1 MAAPVDPT
9 ETTSNGNGGGRNG
22 GPERIPV
29 NIADEMKS
37 SFMDYAM
44 SVIIARALPDVRDGL
59 KPVHR
64 RILYTQEQL
73 NNSWNRPY
81 LKSARVVGDCMGKF
95 HPHGDA
101 SIYDALVRMAQ
112 DFSMRYPLAD
122 GQGNWGSIDTD
133 PAAAMRYTE
142 VRMAR
147 LSTELL
153 ADIDKETVDWSPNYD
168 DKELEPNVLP
178 ARVPNLLVNGT
189 TGIAVGM
196 ATNIP
201 PHNLSEIID
210 GVIAVAEQPAITIDE
225 LMKIIPG
232 PDFPTAG
239 FIYGRQGIRSA
250 YHTGRG
256 SVVMR
261 GRAEIEEHK
270 NGRASIVITEIP
282 YMLVK
287 TRLVVSIAD
296 LVKEKR
302 LEGISDIRDESSRKG
317 MRIVVDLR
325 KDAVA
330 AVVLN
335 NLYKMTALQTSFGVT
350 MLAIVDQRPKV
361 LTLKDALVHFL
372 DHRRDV
378 VTRRCV
384 FELREAKSRQEIV
397 EGLVIAVD
405 NIDRVIQII
414 RAAPDPDEAKV
425 VLMAEPFVGLAEF
438 LRRAGRPETEIE
450 RRTATGDYLLSERQ
464 AKAILEMRLSRLTGL
479 ERDKLDTEYIELG
492 QTIDRLEATLA
503 SEDLLMDVIIGE
515 LRGIREQF
523 GDERRTQIVDDEGEI
538 PVEELIANEDMV
550 VTVSHGGY
558 VKRSAVSEYRAQ
570 KRGGRGVTGAS
581 SKDEDFVAQLFVA
594 ETHDT
599 VLIFTS
605 DGRVF
610 KKRVYELPEGNRQS
624 RGKALVNFLE
634 LKENEKVVTML
645 AITKTELA
653 TGDRFLL
660 FTTKRG
666 TVKRTSLEA
675 FGNIRSTGIIAL
687 SIDDGDGLVG
697 VRLTDGNH
705 DVLLSTREGRAI
717 RFPET
722 KLRPMGRSARG
733 VRGITVREKDEVVAV
748 ETVPAGTPAT
758 LLTVSERGFGKRTP
772 VADYPV
778 KGRGGMGVITIKT
791 TERNGKVISCRLVTD
806 EEDLMLIT
814 SQGKVIRMPMRG
826 IPTLGRNTQ
835 GVRLIRVEEGETV
848 VSVDSLAE
856 REEVAGEVQAAPVEV
871 IEGEEDLSG
880 DAAADEGSV
889 EGLAEGAVEGL
900 VEGEDTMPNS
910 GSDDE

>member
-1 MAAPVDPT
+1 M
-9 ETTSNGNGGGRNG
+9 
-22 GPERIPV
+22 
-29 NIADEMKS
+29 NIAEEMKS

-44 SVIIARALPDVRDGL
+44 SVIVARALPDVRDGL

-64 RILYTQEQL
+64 RILYTQSQL
-73 NNSWNRPY
+73 NNTWNRPY
-81 LKSARVVGDCMGKF
+81 VKSARVVGDCMGKF

-112 DFSMRYPLAD
+112 DFSLRYPLAD
-122 GQGNWGSIDTD
+122 GQGNWGSIDND
-133 PAAAMRYTE
+133 PPAAMLYTE

-147 LSTELL
+147 LTGEML
-153 ADIDKETVDWSPNYD
+153 ADIEKETVDWSPNYD

-178 ARVPNLLVNGT
+178 AKVPNLLINGT

-201 PHNLSEIID
+201 PHNISEVID
-210 GVIAVAEQPAITIDE
+210 GVIAIAEDPTLTVEDLI
-225 LMKIIPG
+225 KIIPG

-239 FIYGRQGIRSA
+239 TIYGRQGIRAA

-256 SVVMR
+256 SVIMR
-261 GRAEIEEHK
+261 GTAEVEEHK
-270 NGRASIVITEIP
+270 NGRCSIVVTEIP

-287 TRLVVSIAD
+287 SRLVEKVAE
-296 LVKEKR
+296 LVKEKK
-302 LEGISDIRDESSRKG
+302 LEGISDIRDESNRNG
-317 MRIVVDLR
+317 MRIVFDLK
-325 KDAVA
+325 KDAVP
-330 AVVLN
+330 AVILA
-335 NLYKMTALQTSFGVT
+335 NLYKMTQLQSSFGVT
-350 MLAIVDQRPKV
+350 MLAIVDGRPKV
-361 LTLKDALVHFL
+361 LSLKDALVHFL

-378 VTRRCV
+378 VTRRSV
-384 FELREAKSRQEIV
+384 FELREAKLRQEIV

-414 RAAPDPDEAKV
+414 RGAADPDEAKIT
-425 VLMAEPFVGLAEF
+425 LMAEPFSGLGEF
-438 LRRAGRPETEIE
+438 LRRAGRPEAEIE
-450 RRTATGDYLLSERQ
+450 RRTAAGEYLLTERQ

-479 ERDKLDTEYIELG
+479 ERDKLDEEYVALG
-492 QTIDRLEATLA
+492 LTIDRLEAILA
-503 SEDLLMDVIIGE
+503 SEELLMKVIVDE
-515 LRGIREQF
+515 LREIRSEF
-523 GDERRTQIVDDEGEI
+523 GDVRRTQIVDDEGEI
-538 PVEELIANEDMV
+538 PIEDLIADEDMV

-594 ETHDT
+594 STHDT
-599 VLIFTS
+599 VMIFTS
-605 DGRVF
+605 HGRVYQ
-610 KKRVYELPEGNRQS
+610 KRVYELPEGNRSS

-634 LKENEKVVTML
+634 LKDAEKVVSML
-645 AITKTELA
+645 PLKKKEGEGKL
-653 TGDRFLL
+653 LL
-660 FTTKRG
+660 FSTKRG
-666 TVKRTSLEA
+666 LVKRTALDQFS
-675 FGNIRSTGIIAL
+675 NIRSTGIIAL
-687 SIDDGDGLVG
+687 TIEEGDALVG

-705 DVLLSTREGRAI
+705 DVLLATREGRAI

-733 VRGITVREKDEVVAV
+733 VKGISVRDPEKDQVVAV

-758 LLTVSERGFGKRTP
+758 LLTVCERGFGKRTP

-791 TERNGKVISCRLVTD
+791 TDRNGKVIGCRLVTD

-814 SQGKVIRMPMRG
+814 SQGKVIRMPMKG

-856 REEVAGEVQAAPVEV
+856 RDETSGEVQAAPVEV

-880 DAAADEGSV
+880 DAAADEG
-889 EGLAEGAVEGL
+889 AVAD
-900 VEGEDTMPNS
+900 VIEGEDTMPN
-910 GSDDE
+910 DD

>member
-9 ETTSNGNGGGRNG
+9 ETMSNGNGGGRNG

-122 GQGNWGSIDTD
+122 GQGNWGSIDND

-335 NLYKMTALQTSFGVT
+335 NLYKMTSLQTSFGVT

-515 LRGIREQF
+515 LRAIREQF

-687 SIDDGDGLVG
+687 SIDEGDGLVG

-717 RFPET
+717 RFSET

>member
-1 MAAPVDPT
+1 
-9 ETTSNGNGGGRNG
+9 
-22 GPERIPV
+22 
-29 NIADEMKS
+29 
-37 SFMDYAM
+37 MDYAM

-64 RILYTQEQL
+64 RILYTQQQL
-73 NNSWNRPY
+73 NNVFNRPY

-122 GQGNWGSIDTD
+122 GQGNWGSIDND

-147 LSTELL
+147 LTSELL
-153 ADIDKETVDWSPNYD
+153 ADIDKETVDWQPNYD
-168 DKELEPNVLP
+168 DKEMEPMVLP
-178 ARVPNLLVNGT
+178 TRVPNLLVNGT

-201 PHNLSEIID
+201 PHNLGEIID
-210 GVIAVAEQPAITIDE
+210 GTIALAEDPTLGVED
-225 LMKIIPG
+225 LMKYIPG

-239 FIYGRQGIRSA
+239 TIYGRQGIRLA

-256 SVVMR
+256 SIVMR
-261 GRAEIEEHK
+261 GKAEIEEHK
-270 NGRASIVITEIP
+270 NGRASIIVTEIP
-282 YMLVK
+282 YMVIKARLIEKVAELVK
-287 TRLVVSIAD
+287 D
-296 LVKEKR
+296 KK
-302 LEGISDIRDESSRKG
+302 LEGLSDIRDESNRNG
-317 MRIVVDLR
+317 MRIVFDLK
-325 KDAVA
+325 KDAVP

-335 NLYKMTALQTSFGVT
+335 NLYKMTALQSSFGVT

-361 LTLKDALVHFL
+361 LTLKDALSHFI
-372 DHRRDV
+372 DHRREV
-378 VTRRCV
+378 VTRRSV
-384 FELREAKSRQEIV
+384 FELREAKARQEIV

-414 RAAPDPDEAKV
+414 RGAADPDEAKV
-425 VLMAEPFVGLAEF
+425 TLMAEPFSGLGEF
-438 LRRAGRPETEIE
+438 LKRAGRPESEIQK
-450 RRTATGDYLLSERQ
+450 RTASGDYLLSERQ

-479 ERDKLDTEYIELG
+479 ERDKLDQEYVELG
-492 QTIDRLEATLA
+492 HTIDRLEAILA
-503 SEDLLMDVIIGE
+503 SEPLLMKVITEE
-515 LRGIREQF
+515 LRALRETF
-523 GDERRTQIVDDEGEI
+523 ADARRTQITDDEGEI

-594 ETHDT
+594 STHDT
-599 VLIFTS
+599 VLVFTS
-605 DGRVF
+605 HGRVF
-610 KKRVYELPEGNRQS
+610 KKRVYELPEGNRAS

-634 LKENEKVVTML
+634 LKSTERVVSML
-645 AITKTELA
+645 AMKKLEEDKYLVFSTKNGL
-653 TGDRFLL
+653 
-660 FTTKRG
+660 
-666 TVKRTSLEA
+666 VKRTSLSA

-687 SIDDGDGLVG
+687 TIEEGDDLVS
-697 VRLTDGNH
+697 VRLTDGKH
-705 DVLLSTREGRAI
+705 DVLLATKEGRAI
-717 RFPET
+717 RFPES
-722 KLRPMGRSARG
+722 KLRPMGRAARG
-733 VRGITVREKDEVVAV
+733 VKGVSVRDKDQVVAV
-748 ETVPAGTPAT
+748 ETVPEGTPAT
-758 LLTVSERGFGKRTP
+758 LLTVCQKGFGKRTP

-791 TERNGKVISCRLVTD
+791 TDRNGKVVSCRLVTD

-814 SQGKVIRMPMRG
+814 SQGKVIRMPMKG

-835 GVRLIRVEEGETV
+835 GVRLIRVDEGETV

-856 REEVAGEVQAAPVEV
+856 REESAGEVQAAPVEV
-871 IEGEEDLSG
+871 LAGEEDLSG
-880 DAAADEGSV
+880 DAAADEG
-889 EGLAEGAVEGL
+889 AVPEAI
-900 VEGEDTMPNS
+900 EGEETIPNE
-910 GSDDE
+910 GEE

>member
-1 MAAPVDPT
+1 
-9 ETTSNGNGGGRNG
+9 
-22 GPERIPV
+22 
-29 NIADEMKS
+29 
-37 SFMDYAM
+37 MDYAM

-64 RILYTQEQL
+64 RILYTQQQL
-73 NNSWNRPY
+73 NNVWNRPY

-122 GQGNWGSIDTD
+122 GQGNWGSIDND

-142 VRMAR
+142 VRMAK
-147 LSTELL
+147 LTAELL

-168 DKELEPNVLP
+168 DKEMEPNVLP
-178 ARVPNLLVNGT
+178 AKVPNLLVNGT

-201 PHNLSEIID
+201 PHNLGEVVD
-210 GVIAVAEQPAITIDE
+210 GAIAIAEDPTLTIED

-239 FIYGRQGIRSA
+239 TIYGRQGIRLA

-256 SVVMR
+256 SIVMR
-261 GRAEIEEHK
+261 GKAEIEEHK
-270 NGRASIVITEIP
+270 NGRASIIVTEIP
-282 YMLVK
+282 YMVVK
-287 TRLVVSIAD
+287 ARMIEKVAE

-302 LEGISDIRDESSRKG
+302 LEGISDIRDESNRKG
-317 MRIVVDLR
+317 MRIVFDLR
-325 KDAVA
+325 KDAVP

-335 NLYKMTALQTSFGVT
+335 NLYKMTALQSSFGVT

-361 LTLKDALVHFL
+361 LTLKDALVHFV
-372 DHRRDV
+372 DHRREV
-378 VTRRCV
+378 VTRRSI
-384 FELREAKSRQEIV
+384 FELREAKARQEIV

-414 RAAPDPDEAKV
+414 RAANDPDEAKAT
-425 VLMAEPFVGLAEF
+425 LMAEPFVGLAEF
-438 LRRAGRPETEIE
+438 LRRAGRPEAEITA
-450 RRTATGDYLLSERQ
+450 RTSSGDYRLTDRQ

-479 ERDKLDTEYIELG
+479 ERDKLDKEYTELSG
-492 QTIDRLEATLA
+492 TIDRLEAILG
-503 SEDLLMDVIIGE
+503 SEQLLNAVIIEE
-515 LRGIREQF
+515 LRALREGF
-523 GDERRTQIVDDEGEI
+523 ADPRRTQIVDDEGEI
-538 PVEELIANEDMV
+538 PMEELIANEDMV

-581 SKDEDFVAQLFVA
+581 SRDEDFVAQLFVA
-594 ETHDT
+594 STHDT
-599 VLIFTS
+599 VLVFTS
-605 DGRVF
+605 EGRVF
-610 KKRVYELPEGNRQS
+610 KKRVYELPEGNRSS
-624 RGKALVNFLE
+624 RGRALVNFLE
-634 LKENEKVVTML
+634 LKEGEKVVSML
-645 AITKTELA
+645 ALKKLE
-653 TGDRFLL
+653 DDKYLL
-660 FTTKRG
+660 FSTKRG
-666 TVKRTSLEA
+666 LVKRTSLSA
-675 FGNIRSTGIIAL
+675 FGNIRTTGIIAL
-687 SIDDGDGLVG
+687 TIEDDDDLVG
-697 VRLTDGNH
+697 VRLTDGTH

-733 VRGITVREKDEVVAV
+733 VKGVTVRDKDEVVAV

-758 LLTVSERGFGKRTP
+758 LLTVCERGFGKRTP

-791 TERNGKVISCRLVTD
+791 TDRNGKVVSCRLVTD

-814 SQGKVIRMPMRG
+814 SQGKVIRMPMKG

-835 GVRLIRVEEGETV
+835 GVRLIRVEDGETV

-856 REEVAGEVQAAPVEV
+856 REETAGEVQAAPVEV
-871 IEGEEDLSG
+871 LAGEEDLSG
-880 DAAADEGSV
+880 DAAADEGTV
-889 EGLAEGAVEGL
+889 EGVI
-900 VEGEDTMPNS
+900 EGEDTVPNE
-910 GSDDE
+910 GDE

>member
-1 MAAPVDPT
+1 MSDTIEPPP
-9 ETTSNGNGGGRNG
+9 G

-29 NIADEMKS
+29 NIAEEMKS

-44 SVIIARALPDVRDGL
+44 SVIVARALPDVRDGL

-64 RILYTQEQL
+64 RILFTQHQL
-73 NNSWNRPY
+73 NNTATRPY

-122 GQGNWGSIDTD
+122 GQGNWGSIDND

-147 LSTELL
+147 LTAELL
-153 ADIDKETVDWSPNYD
+153 GDIDKETVDFSPNYD
-168 DKELEPNVLP
+168 DKEMEPNVLP
-178 ARVPNLLVNGT
+178 AKVPNLLINGT

-201 PHNLSEIID
+201 PHNLGEVID
-210 GVIAVAEQPAITIDE
+210 GAIAIAEDPTLTVED

-239 FIYGRQGIRSA
+239 TIYGRQGIRLA

-261 GRAEIEEHK
+261 GKADVEEHK
-270 NGRASIVITEIP
+270 NGRASIIVTEIP
-282 YMLVK
+282 YMVVK
-287 TRLVVSIAD
+287 ARLIEKVAE
-296 LVKEKR
+296 LVKEKK
-302 LEGISDIRDESSRKG
+302 LEGISDIRDESNRKG
-317 MRIVVDLR
+317 MRIVFDLK
-325 KDAVA
+325 KDAVP

-335 NLYKMTALQTSFGVT
+335 NLYKMTALQSSFGVT
-350 MLAIVDQRPKV
+350 MLAIVDGRPKV
-361 LTLKDALVHFL
+361 LTIKDALVHFV
-372 DHRRDV
+372 DHRREV
-378 VTRRCV
+378 VTRRSV
-384 FELREAKSRQEIV
+384 YELREAKARQEIV

-414 RAAPDPDEAKV
+414 RSAADPDEAKAT
-425 VLMAEPFVGLAEF
+425 LMAEPLAGLAEF
-438 LRRAGRPETEIE
+438 LRRAGRPEAEIQKRTES
-450 RRTATGDYLLSERQ
+450 GDYQLSERQ
-464 AKAILEMRLSRLTGL
+464 AKAILEMRLARLTGL
-479 ERDKLDTEYIELG
+479 ERDKLDQEYVALG
-492 QTIDRLEATLA
+492 SDIDRLEAILS
-503 SEDLLMDVIIGE
+503 SEELLMKLITEE
-515 LRGIREQF
+515 LRALRE
-523 GDERRTQIVDDEGEI
+523 GYADERRTQIVDDEGEI
-538 PVEELIANEDMV
+538 PIEELIANEDMV

-599 VLIFTS
+599 VLSFTS
-605 DGRVF
+605 TGRVF
-610 KKRVYELPEGNRQS
+610 QKRVYELPEGNRSS

-634 LKENEKVVTML
+634 LKEGEKVVSML
-645 AITKTELA
+645 PLKKIEAGKY
-653 TGDRFLL
+653 LL
-660 FTTKRG
+660 FSTQRG
-666 TVKRTSLEA
+666 LVKRTPLDA

-687 SIDDGDGLVG
+687 TIEEGDGLVA
-697 VRLTDGNH
+697 VRLTDGKH

-717 RFPET
+717 RFNET

-733 VRGITVREKDEVVAV
+733 VKGVTVRDKDQVVAV
-748 ETVPAGTPAT
+748 ETVPEGTPAT
-758 LLTVSERGFGKRTP
+758 LLTVCEKGFGKRTP

-791 TERNGKVISCRLVTD
+791 TDRNGKVVSCRLVTD

-814 SQGKVIRMPMRG
+814 SQGKVIRMPMKG

-835 GVRLIRVEEGETV
+835 GVRLIRVEDGETV

-871 IEGEEDLSG
+871 LAGEEDLSG
-880 DAAADEGSV
+880 DAAADEG
-889 EGLAEGAVEGL
+889 AVSE
-900 VEGEDTMPNS
+900 VIEGEDTVPNE
-910 GSDDE
+910 GDE

>member
-1 MAAPVDPT
+1 MASSELPPD
-9 ETTSNGNGGGRNG
+9 
-22 GPERIPV
+22 GPSPNAGFERIPV
-29 NIADEMKS
+29 NIAEEMKS

-64 RILYTQEQL
+64 RILYTQQQL
-73 NNSWNRPY
+73 NNTWNRPY

-122 GQGNWGSIDTD
+122 GQGNWGSIDND
-133 PAAAMRYTE
+133 PPAAMRYTE

-147 LSTELL
+147 LTASLL
-153 ADIDKETVDWSPNYD
+153 EDIDKGTVDWSPNYD

-201 PHNLSEIID
+201 PHNLGEVID
-210 GVIAVAEQPAITIDE
+210 GVIALAEDPTLTVEDLI
-225 LMKIIPG
+225 KIIPG

-239 FIYGRQGIRSA
+239 TIYGRQGIRSA
-250 YHTGRG
+250 YHNGRG

-261 GRAEIEEHK
+261 GTAEVEEHK
-270 NGRASIVITEIP
+270 NGRCSIVITEIP
-282 YMLVK
+282 YMVVK
-287 TRLVVSIAD
+287 ARMVEKVAE

-302 LEGISDIRDESSRKG
+302 LEGISDIRDESNRKG
-317 MRIVVDLR
+317 MRVVFDLK
-325 KDAVA
+325 KDAVP

-335 NLYKMTALQTSFGVT
+335 NLYKMTQLQSSFGVT

-361 LTLKDALVHFL
+361 LTLKDALVLFL

-378 VTRRCV
+378 VTRRSV
-384 FELREAKSRQEIV
+384 FELNEAKARQEIV

-414 RAAPDPDEAKV
+414 RASPDPDQAKAT
-425 VLMAEPFVGLAEF
+425 LMAEPFTGLAEF
-438 LRRAGRPETEIE
+438 LRRAGRPQAEIDKRTES
-450 RRTATGDYLLSERQ
+450 GDYLLSERQ

-479 ERDKLDTEYIELG
+479 ERDKLDQEYAELCA
-492 QTIDRLEATLA
+492 TIDRLEAILA
-503 SEDLLMDVIIGE
+503 SETMLMNVITDE
-515 LRGIREQF
+515 LRALREEF
-523 GDERRTQIVDDEGEI
+523 ADPRRTQIVDDEGEI
-538 PVEELIANEDMV
+538 PIEELIANEDMV

-594 ETHDT
+594 STHDT
-599 VLIFTS
+599 VLIFTTQ
-605 DGRVF
+605 GRVF
-610 KKRVYELPEGNRQS
+610 RKRVYELPEGNRQS

-634 LKENEKVVTML
+634 LKDSEKVVSML
-645 AITKTELA
+645 ALKKLEE
-653 TGDRFLL
+653 DKYLL
-660 FTTKRG
+660 FSTRKG
-666 TVKRTSLEA
+666 LVKRTSLSA

-687 SIDDGDGLVG
+687 TIEDGDALVG
-697 VRLTDGNH
+697 VRLTEGNH
-705 DVLLSTREGRAI
+705 DVLLSTKEGRAI
-717 RFPET
+717 RFNET

-733 VRGITVREKDEVVAV
+733 VKGVTVRDKDQVVAV
-748 ETVPAGTPAT
+748 ETVPEGTPAT
-758 LLTVSERGFGKRTP
+758 LLTVCEHGFGKRTP
-772 VADYPV
+772 VADYPT

-791 TERNGKVISCRLVTD
+791 TDRNGKVVSCRLVTD

-814 SQGKVIRMPMRG
+814 SQGKVIRMPMKG

-835 GVRLIRVEEGETV
+835 GVRLIRVEDGETV

-856 REEVAGEVQAAPVEV
+856 REENAGEVQAAPVEV
-871 IEGEEDLSG
+871 LAGEEDLSG
-880 DAAADEGSV
+880 DAAADEGAV
-889 EGLAEGAVEGL
+889 AEVI
-900 VEGEDTMPNS
+900 EGEDTVPNMD
-910 GSDDE
+910 GDDEN

>member
-1 MAAPVDPT
+1 MASSELPPSTPPA
-9 ETTSNGNGGGRNG
+9 RNG
-22 GPERIPV
+22 DNAELIPV
-29 NIADEMKS
+29 NIAEEMKS

-64 RILYTQEQL
+64 RILYTQQQL
-73 NNSWNRPY
+73 NNVWNRPY

-122 GQGNWGSIDTD
+122 GQGNWGSIDDD

-147 LSTELL
+147 LTAELL
-153 ADIDKETVDWSPNYD
+153 GDIDKETVDWSPNYD
-168 DKELEPNVLP
+168 DKEMEPNVLP
-178 ARVPNLLVNGT
+178 SKVPNLLINGT

-201 PHNLSEIID
+201 PHNLGECVD
-210 GVIAVAEQPAITIDE
+210 GAIALIEDPNLSVDD

-232 PDFPTAG
+232 PDFPTWG
-239 FIYGRQGIRSA
+239 TIYGRQGIRAA

-261 GRAEIEEHK
+261 GTAEVEEHK
-270 NGRASIVITEIP
+270 NGRCSIIVTEIP
-282 YMLVK
+282 YMVVK
-287 TRLVVSIAD
+287 SRMIQKVAE

-302 LEGISDIRDESSRKG
+302 LEGISDIRDESNRKG
-317 MRIVVDLR
+317 MRIVFDLR
-325 KDAVA
+325 KDAVP
-330 AVVLN
+330 AVVLA
-335 NLYKMTALQTSFGVT
+335 NLYKMTALQSSFGVT

-361 LTLKDALVHFL
+361 LTLKDALVHFI
-372 DHRRDV
+372 DHRKDV

-384 FELREAKSRQEIV
+384 FELREAKLRQEIV

-414 RAAPDPDEAKV
+414 RASPDPDEAKLT
-425 VLMAEPFVGLAEF
+425 LMAEPFKGLVEF
-438 LRRAGRPETEIE
+438 LRRAGRPEEELT
-450 RRTATGDYLLSERQ
+450 RRADGGAYRLTERQ

-479 ERDKLDTEYIELG
+479 ERDKLDAEYVELG
-492 QTIDRLEATLA
+492 GTIDYLETILA
-503 SEDLLMDVIIGE
+503 SESRLMQVITEE
-515 LRGIREQF
+515 LRALRAEF
-523 GDERRTQIVDDEGEI
+523 ADKRRTQIVDDEGEI
-538 PVEELIANEDMV
+538 PIEELIVNEDMV

-594 ETHDT
+594 ATHDT

-605 DGRVF
+605 HGRVYQ
-610 KKRVYELPEGNRQS
+610 KRVYELPEGNRSS

-634 LKENEKVVTML
+634 LKENEKVVSML
-645 AITKTELA
+645 PLKKKQENEKKL
-653 TGDRFLL
+653 LL
-660 FTTKRG
+660 FSTKRG
-666 TVKRTSLEA
+666 LVKRTPLDA
-675 FGNIRSTGIIAL
+675 FSNIRSTGIIAL
-687 SIDDGDGLVG
+687 TIEDGDYLVG

-705 DVLLSTREGRAI
+705 DVLLATREGRAI
-717 RFPET
+717 RFNET
-722 KLRPMGRSARG
+722 RLRPMGRSARG
-733 VRGITVREKDEVVAV
+733 VKGITIRDPEKDQVVAV
-748 ETVPAGTPAT
+748 ETVPEGTPAT
-758 LLTVSERGFGKRTP
+758 LLTVCERGFGKRTP
-772 VADYPV
+772 TADYPV

-791 TERNGKVISCRLVTD
+791 TDRNGKVIGCRLVTD

-814 SQGKVIRMPMRG
+814 SQGKVIRMPMKG

-835 GVRLIRVEEGETV
+835 GVRLIRVDDGETV

-856 REEVAGEVQAAPVEV
+856 REEVAGEVQAGPVEV
-871 IEGEEDLSG
+871 LAGEEDLSG
-880 DAAADEGSV
+880 DAAADEG
-889 EGLAEGAVEGL
+889 AVSEIIDGDDT
-900 VEGEDTMPNS
+900 VPTSGDGED
-910 GSDDE
+910 E

>member
-9 ETTSNGNGGGRNG
+9 ETMSNGNGGGRNG

-73 NNSWNRPY
+73 NNTWNRPY

-122 GQGNWGSIDTD
+122 GQGNWGSIDND

-335 NLYKMTALQTSFGVT
+335 NLYKMTSLQTSFGVT

-515 LRGIREQF
+515 LRAIREQF

-687 SIDDGDGLVG
+687 SIDEGDGLVG

-717 RFPET
+717 RFSET